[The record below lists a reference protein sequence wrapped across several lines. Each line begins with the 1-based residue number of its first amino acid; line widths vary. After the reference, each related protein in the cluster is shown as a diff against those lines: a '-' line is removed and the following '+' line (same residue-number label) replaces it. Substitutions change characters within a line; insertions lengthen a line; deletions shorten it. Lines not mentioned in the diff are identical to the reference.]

1 MVKKFFPFFA
11 GKHQAI
17 NRGLVQTFWALRPL
31 KNKGKIPHFRRNS
44 SSLFIFVCFLV
55 SFTLL
60 YFFVCACQKL
70 IFYIDNCV
78 SFDTTKHPPPSCFI
92 NKCIFYTLLI
102 MTYLHLLLHH
112 VLLLHYCHCCFL
124 QFCIYEKLRSS
135 KIDRD
140 RIIIVVLHM
149 QTSLHDDFSKLELF
163 SEPHYILVT

>member
-1 MVKKFFPFFA
+1 MVKKFFRFFA

-17 NRGLVQTFWALRPL
+17 NRGRVQTFWALRPL
-31 KNKGKIPHFRRNS
+31 KNKGQNPSFSTKFIQFIHFC
-44 SSLFIFVCFLV
+44 LFSV

-149 QTSLHDDFSKLELF
+149 QTSFHDEFSKLELF